1 MRNIGVYLK
10 KFLDESVI
18 DELEAEGFLRNLS
31 GSDGKNGRGEK
42 PLWVVNKEAFRR
54 ERGEPLG

>member
-18 DELEAEGFLRNLS
+18 DELEAEGFFKKFIR
-31 GSDGKNGRGEK
+31 K
-42 PLWVVNKEAFRR
+42 
-54 ERGEPLG
+54 